1 MPRAPSP
8 DLPAPTPSAHE
19 GTPRGRDLGKQ
30 CPPLYPLQFD
40 GRGFEDTSRAPWP
53 NGFFQ
58 GFAYLAKVD
67 FDARQLTVYEGFAY
81 GFMLSADPKPAPW
94 PGALTLILVGAL
106 GARMARRRVRGRT
119 PRA

>member
-1 MPRAPSP
+1 VPRAPSP

-40 GRGFEDTSRAPWP
+40 GRGFEDTPRAPWP

-67 FDARQLTVYEGFAY
+67 FDTRQLTVYEGFAY
-81 GFMLSADPKPAPW
+81 GFTLSADPKPAPG
-94 PGALTLILVGAL
+94 PGALTLVLVGAL
-106 GARMARRRVRGRT
+106 GARIARKRVGRRT

>member
-1 MPRAPSP
+1 VPRAPSP

-40 GRGFEDTSRAPWP
+40 ARGFEDTPRAPWP

-58 GFAYLAKVD
+58 GFAYLADQVRYGEQFLFEVHIEFGK
-67 FDARQLTVYEGFAY
+67 FKGDASGLAFE
-81 GFMLSADPKPAPW
+81 
-94 PGALTLILVGAL
+94 
-106 GARMARRRVRGRT
+106 
-119 PRA
+119 